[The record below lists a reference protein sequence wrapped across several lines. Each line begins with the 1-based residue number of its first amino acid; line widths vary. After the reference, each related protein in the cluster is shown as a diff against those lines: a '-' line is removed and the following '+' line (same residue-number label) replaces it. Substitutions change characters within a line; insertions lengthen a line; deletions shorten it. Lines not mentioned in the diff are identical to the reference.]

1 MARLVRSVPVPWP
14 LLLILVGLTAAAWIQ
29 GLRAAAQRHETLQPA
44 RSAMLPH
51 APDPLE
57 SERGFVT
64 FDLGEAPPPR
74 VALYQILPER
84 PLIRWIEAAGAPT
97 RRWLTIPLRGLP
109 AGIYAVCAVDPSA
122 EAGPVEMDRPTEEL
136 RELGRFEVTARP

>member
-44 RSAMLPH
+44 GSVMLP
-51 APDPLE
+51 ADTGPVGP
-57 SERGFVT
+57 ERRFVT
-64 FDLGEAPPPR
+64 FDLGAAPPPR

-84 PLIRWIEAAGAPT
+84 PLIRWIEAAEAPP

-109 AGIYAVCAVDPSA
+109 AGVYAVCAVDPSA
-122 EAGPVEMDRPTEEL
+122 EAGPVEMDSPTEDL
-136 RELGRFEVTARP
+136 RELGRFEVGARP